1 VNQYSPLSILN
12 FFKVNSMHKR
22 SIQDVA
28 KKESKA
34 SKKKKKRSINIPQMK
49 REKMTKKKKK
59 SDKRQCQSYIEKK
72 NYLLLPFF

>member
-22 SIQDVA
+22 SIRDAA

-34 SKKKKKRSINIPQMK
+34 SKKKKKKVNQHSSNEEGKNDQ
-49 REKMTKKKKK
+49 KKKNLTK
-59 SDKRQCQSYIEKK
+59 DNVRVI
-72 NYLLLPFF
+72 